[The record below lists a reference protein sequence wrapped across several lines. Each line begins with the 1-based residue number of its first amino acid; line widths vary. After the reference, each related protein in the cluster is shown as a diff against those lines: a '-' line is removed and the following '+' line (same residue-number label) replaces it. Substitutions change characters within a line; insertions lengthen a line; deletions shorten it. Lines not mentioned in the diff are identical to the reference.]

1 MLQFH
6 NSWLTPAGDG
16 HLAAVGD
23 LSNLKMLKLPDTEL
37 VTQELV
43 DQVAQLS
50 YLQDLD
56 LTSDRVRCPAFSSL
70 SADTSY
76 L

>member
-37 VTQELV
+37 VTQ
-43 DQVAQLS
+43 
-50 YLQDLD
+50 
-56 LTSDRVRCPAFSSL
+56 SL
-70 SADTSY
+70 WTRWRSLATCRT
-76 L
+76 